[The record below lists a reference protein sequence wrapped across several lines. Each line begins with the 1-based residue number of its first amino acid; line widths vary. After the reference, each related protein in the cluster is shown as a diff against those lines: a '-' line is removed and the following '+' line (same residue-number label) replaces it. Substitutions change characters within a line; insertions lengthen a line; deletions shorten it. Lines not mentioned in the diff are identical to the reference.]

1 MGSVNRPERL
11 AAGIA
16 AHVCDVSYGLPA
28 LNKSDETAAPPPPYP
43 DGRFLRRCT
52 LALIT
57 IPSHADHGASVAD
70 PVAREVPALG
80 RSPRKRVPTWRPSS
94 PWTTPTSGRS
104 CQRLSGSPLPVTIRE
119 HRSSR
124 SEERG
129 VGHECASTCR
139 YRRSAEH

>member
-43 DGRFLRRCT
+43 DGRFLRRST

-57 IPSHADHGASVAD
+57 IPRPADHEARVAD

-80 RSPRKRVPTWRPSS
+80 RSPRTRVPTWRPSS
-94 PWTTPTSGRS
+94 PCPTPTSGRS
-104 CQRLSGSPLPVTIRE
+104 SLRLSGPPLPVPLRQ
-119 HRSSR
+119 HRPSP
-124 SEERG
+124 G
-129 VGHECASTCR
+129 TP
-139 YRRSAEH
+139 YTP

>member
-80 RSPRKRVPTWRPSS
+80 RTPRDRKSVVWGKSG
-94 PWTTPTSGRS
+94 SGRRES
-104 CQRLSGSPLPVTIRE
+104 GWRRLMKKKQL
-119 HRSSR
+119 
-124 SEERG
+124 
-129 VGHECASTCR
+129 
-139 YRRSAEH
+139 

>member
-80 RSPRKRVPTWRPSS
+80 SIPRKRVPPWPPSS
-94 PWTTPTSGRS
+94 PSTTPTSGRS
-104 CQRLSGSPLPVTIRE
+104 RRRLSGSILPVQLPPT
-119 HRSSR
+119 RSST
-124 SEERG
+124 S
-129 VGHECASTCR
+129 
-139 YRRSAEH
+139 

>member
-70 PVAREVPALG
+70 PVAREVPPLG
-80 RSPRKRVPTWRPSS
+80 RNPRKPVPLCRPSS
-94 PWTTPTSGRS
+94 PWPTS
-104 CQRLSGSPLPVTIRE
+104 T
-119 HRSSR
+119 
-124 SEERG
+124 EEN
-129 VGHECASTCR
+129 TC
-139 YRRSAEH
+139 EL

>member
-57 IPSHADHGASVAD
+57 IPSHADHGARVAD

-80 RSPRKRVPTWRPSS
+80 RR
-94 PWTTPTSGRS
+94 
-104 CQRLSGSPLPVTIRE
+104 
-119 HRSSR
+119 R
-124 SEERG
+124 SEERRG
-129 VGHECASTCR
+129 GKGWVSTG
-139 YRRSAEH
+139 RSRWSP

>member
-80 RSPRKRVPTWRPSS
+80 RSPRTRDRQSAVEGKIVSERVDLG
-94 PWTTPTSGRS
+94 GR
-104 CQRLSGSPLPVTIRE
+104 RNIKKKK
-119 HRSSR
+119 
-124 SEERG
+124 
-129 VGHECASTCR
+129 STQKI
-139 YRRSAEH
+139 